1 MYKYTIMFRQR
12 QREKPREFVTEAEG
26 AREALKKLE
35 QQKGMIFSYRITNV
49 ERIKKCLKI

>member
-26 AREALKKLE
+26 AREALKSLNNK
-35 QQKGMIFSYRITNV
+35 KGMIFSYRITNV
-49 ERIKKCLKI
+49 ERIKSA

>member
-1 MYKYTIMFRQR
+1 MYKYTIMFRKR
-12 QREKPREFVTEAEG
+12 HRGKPQEFNTKAEG

-49 ERIKKCLKI
+49 ERIKSA

>member
-35 QQKGMIFSYRITNV
+35 QQKGMIFSCRITNV
-49 ERIKKCLKI
+49 ERIKSA

>member
-12 QREKPREFVTEAEG
+12 QRENPREFVTEAEG

-49 ERIKKCLKI
+49 ERIKIA